1 MIVLILILLALCALF
16 VGIIIAIFFA
26 SRGQRRLED
35 EIRNQVAGA
44 TQEALRNNSDQ
55 FLKLAAATFGKEQAE
70 AKSGLSQTQQS
81 IDSSMKQ
88 MAEKIE
94 RYARLVEEFEKD
106 RGEKYGNLQT
116 SLEDVIKRSG
126 EVKQST
132 DRLSNILGNVK
143 LRGQAGEWA
152 AEDILRAS
160 GFVEDIH
167 YRKNKQQE
175 AIATRPDFEFLLPG
189 QLKVCKDVKFPWDN
203 YQAMVNA
210 QDPEEKASFQAGFLR
225 DVRNRIKELTK
236 RDYINEQTLDYI
248 ILFIPNDS
256 IHSFIQEVSP
266 GIMIEA
272 MKMKIS
278 LCSPANLYGVLA
290 IMRQAYEQF
299 HFKQRADEVLGMI
312 QRFAQD
318 FDKFKSRF
326 EDLGGQLGKAMG
338 KYEEITGTS
347 YKNLD
352 LRWRKIDEYRKG
364 STLLTNPQDEP
375 IAVLPSSES

>member
-1 MIVLILILLALCALF
+1 MIVLILLLLALCALF
-16 VGIIIAIFFA
+16 VGIIISIFFA
-26 SRGQRRLED
+26 FRGQRRLED
-35 EIRNQVAGA
+35 EIRIQVAGA

-55 FLKLAAATFGKEQAE
+55 FLKLAAATFGKDQAE
-70 AKSGLSQTQQS
+70 AKSELANTRQAVDTSVH
-81 IDSSMKQ
+81 Q

-94 RYARLVEEFEKD
+94 QFSRLVQDMEKD
-106 RGEKYGNLQT
+106 RSQKYGGLQA
-116 SLEDVIKRSG
+116 SLEEMMKATGDVKHSA
-126 EVKQST
+126 
-132 DRLSNILGNVK
+132 DHLANILGNVK

-160 GFVEDIH
+160 GFIEGVH

-175 AIATRPDFEFLLPG
+175 AVGTRPDFEFLLPG
-189 QLKVCKDVKFPWDN
+189 QLKVCMDVKFPWDN

-210 QDPEEKASFQAGFLR
+210 EDPQEKATFQANFLR

-256 IHSFIQEVSP
+256 IHSFIQEISP
-266 GIMIEA
+266 GIMIDA

-318 FDKFKSRF
+318 FEKFKGRF
-326 EDLGGQLGKAMG
+326 EDLGGQLDKAMA
-338 KYEEITGTS
+338 KYKEITGTS

-352 LRWRKIDEYRKG
+352 RSWRNIDEYRKG
-364 STLLTNPQDEP
+364 STLIAQTQEEP
-375 IAVLPSSES
+375 IVVLPPSES